1 MRWSGKHVSVVG
13 LGKSN
18 VALIRYL
25 VRHGAFV
32 TARDRK
38 TPEEL
43 GAVFSEL
50 NALGVDFRLGPGYL
64 EDLSG
69 AEALFLTPGIPKDL
83 PEILEAKA
91 AGVPLSSEINLFFE
105 RCRAPVVAV
114 TGSSGKTTTTTLI
127 GSILE
132 ASGLKVH
139 VGGNIGRPLIEIV
152 DEIEESA
159 VAVLELSSFQLEL
172 LETSPQVAVVTNI
185 TPNHLDVHRT
195 MEAYIDAKRRIYSYQ
210 RRQDAVVFNRDDP
223 TTRKMAKEARGRV
236 LWFSRRGEVE
246 NGAFIGDGRVIL
258 TRSGRGDRSLIDVCA
273 VSDIKLRGEHN
284 LENVLAA
291 CAVGHL
297 FGVTAGT
304 MREVITSFTGVAHR
318 LELVREADGVRYY
331 NDSVATSPA
340 RAVAGLRSFD
350 EPLLLIAGGYD
361 KCLPFD
367 EFAEV
372 VVEKAR
378 MVFLIGQAAPTIQ
391 IAIEAAAERLG
402 RAPQVWRCRD
412 LDHAVRMAHDYAR
425 PGDVVLLSPAC
436 ASYDS
441 FQNFEQRGERFR
453 KVVHILTEHAA
464 PDISRVDA

>member
-38 TPEEL
+38 TAVEL
-43 GAVFSEL
+43 GPTYAQL
-50 NALGVDFRLGPGYL
+50 AALGVDFRLGPGYL
-64 EDLSG
+64 DELARS
-69 AEALFLTPGIPKDL
+69 EAVFLTPGIPKDL
-83 PEILEAKA
+83 PEIRAAKA
-91 AGVPLSSEINLFFE
+91 AGVLLSSEINLFFE
-105 RCRAPVVAV
+105 RCRAPVVGV

-132 ASGLKVH
+132 ASGHRVY

-152 DEIEESA
+152 DEIEEGA

-172 LETSPQVAVVTNI
+172 LERSPQVAVVTNI
-185 TPNHLDVHRT
+185 SPNHLDVHRS
-195 MEAYIDAKRRIYSYQ
+195 MAAYVDAKRRIYAYQ
-210 RRQDAVVFNRDDP
+210 GRHDAVVLNRDDP
-223 TTRKMAKEARGRV
+223 TTRAMAQEAKGRV
-236 LWFSRRGEVE
+236 VWFSRRGEVD

-258 TRSGRGDRSLIDVCA
+258 TRNGRGDRSLIDVCS
-273 VSDIKLRGEHN
+273 VSEIRLRGEHN

-304 MREVITSFTGVAHR
+304 MREVVTSFTGVAHR
-318 LELVREADGVRYY
+318 LELVREAAGVRYY

-340 RAVAGLRSFD
+340 RAVAGLRSFE

-361 KCLPFD
+361 KKLPFD

-372 VVEKAR
+372 VAEKAR
-378 MVFLIGQAAPTIQ
+378 TVFLIGEAAPTIEA
-391 IAIEAAAERLG
+391 AIETAARKLG
-402 RAPQVWRCRD
+402 RGPEVVRCRD
-412 LDHAVRMAHDYAR
+412 LEHAVQSAHERAR
-425 PGDVVLLSPAC
+425 PGEVVLLSPAC
-436 ASYDS
+436 ASFDM

-453 KVVHILTEHAA
+453 KIVHALTEQAA